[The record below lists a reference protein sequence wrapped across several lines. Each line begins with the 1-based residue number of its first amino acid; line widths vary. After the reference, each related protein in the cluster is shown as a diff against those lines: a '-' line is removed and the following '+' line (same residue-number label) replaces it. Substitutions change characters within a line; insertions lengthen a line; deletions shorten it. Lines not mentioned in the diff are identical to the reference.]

1 MSRVDRAVR
10 RVRQHLDGTE
20 ALVASAWG
28 VEADGRRA
36 RVVVVTD
43 RRVLV
48 GWRRPAPPDVLAP
61 APSVSWDTR
70 EGLLTLE
77 DGDVTVRLRDVDRR
91 EGQQVVDLLRHRAPR
106 PLAER
111 IGDPFHVRVL
121 GG

>member
-48 GWRRPAPPDVLAP
+48 GWRRPAAPDVLAP
-61 APSVSWDTR
+61 TAQTSWDPR

-91 EGQQVVDLLRHRAPR
+91 EGQQVVDLLGHRAAR

-111 IGDPFHVRVL
+111 IGDAFHVRVL
-121 GG
+121 GA

>member
-10 RVRQHLDGTE
+10 RVREHLDGTE
-20 ALVASAWG
+20 ALVGSAWG
-28 VEADGRRA
+28 IEADGRRA

-48 GWRRPAPPDVLAP
+48 GWRRPAAPDVLAP
-61 APSVSWDTR
+61 TARASWDPR
-70 EGLLTLE
+70 EGLLTLD
-77 DGDVTVRLRDVDRR
+77 DGEVTVRLRDVDRR
-91 EGQQVVDLLRHRAPR
+91 EGQQVVDLLRHRAAR

-111 IGDPFHVRVL
+111 IGDGFHVRVL